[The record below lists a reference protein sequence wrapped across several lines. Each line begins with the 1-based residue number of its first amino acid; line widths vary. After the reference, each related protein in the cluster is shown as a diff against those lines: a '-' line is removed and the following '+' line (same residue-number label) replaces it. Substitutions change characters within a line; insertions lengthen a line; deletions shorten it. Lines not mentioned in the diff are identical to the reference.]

1 MDLHS
6 TGPRDERQC
15 GGTGG
20 LGGRRVEEPAGRGSD
35 RRGGWSRP
43 PQHATAAACS
53 AAPSYKKKEGAAKGP
68 QIVGGDASPS
78 PVRDAPQNEH
88 TRLVAAREKPR
99 PLRNALLDGP
109 DTRPI

>member
-1 MDLHS
+1 VA
-6 TGPRDERQC
+6 GPVD
-15 GGTGG
+15 

-43 PQHATAAACS
+43 PPSTPPLQPAALPPRTRRKA
-53 AAPSYKKKEGAAKGP
+53 GP
-68 QIVGGDASPS
+68 AQKQRDGDAPLRLSS